1 MGVGGVNKLW
11 GLAYNLV
18 FFPAVILAYLL
29 TAFNRKVRRG
39 LRGRR
44 KTMRRARNFRERIID
59 SYGALYWFHAA
70 SHGEFEQARPIIE
83 GLKEVSPDTIIVVSF
98 FSPSG
103 YERCH
108 HPAIDFKFYLPLDFP
123 WAMNQLLRILK
134 PHRVIFASYDIWPNL
149 IWACQR
155 RGIPTVLF
163 AARVVQGSSKL
174 WPVLKGFYR
183 NIYRAMHAIYTVSKG
198 DGERLQAILGS
209 NSSTGVKILGNPRY
223 DRVMERKLNNTP
235 QGERQGHTLVLGSVH
250 SEDEEVIEAPLLE
263 MLKTDGRLRVL
274 WAPHDPEP
282 ELMAALGLRLT
293 AAGITW
299 APYGANGG
307 QFNGVQVL
315 IVDGVGYLAEL
326 YYRGAVAYVGGGF
339 GTNVHNVM
347 EPAIASVP
355 VLFGPRYDRSDEADQ
370 LLAAGG
376 GVVVADSA
384 AFRDRL
390 TQYFGDPDARET
402 TGAAALQVIADNL
415 GASTRILQA
424 LIGD

>member
-1 MGVGGVNKLW
+1 MNRLW
-11 GLAYNLV
+11 GLAYNLI
-18 FFPAVILAYLL
+18 FFPAVILAYIL

-44 KTMRRARNFRERIID
+44 KTIHRARHFRDRIID
-59 SYGALYWFHAA
+59 SYGPLYWFHAA

-83 GLKEVSPDTIIVVSF
+83 GLKEISPDTIIVVSF

-108 HPAIDFKFYLPLDFP
+108 HPDIDFKFYLPLDFP

-149 IWACQR
+149 IWACRR

-163 AARVVQGSSKL
+163 AARVVPGSTKQ
-174 WPVLKGFYR
+174 WPLLKGFYR
-183 NIYRAMHAIYTVSKG
+183 NIYRSMHAIYTVSEG

-209 NSSTGVKILGNPRY
+209 DSGTRVKILGNPRY
-223 DRVMERKLNNTP
+223 DRVMERRKNNSSNG
-235 QGERQGHTLVLGSVH
+235 QNRDRTLVLGSVH
-250 SEDEEVIEAPLLE
+250 AADENVIAAPVIELLQG
-263 MLKTDGRLRVL
+263 DGRFRVL

-282 ELMAALGLRLT
+282 EIVASLGQRLGV
-293 AAGITW
+293 AGIAW
-299 APYGANGG
+299 APYSSNRGHFKGS
-307 QFNGVQVL
+307 QVL

-339 GTNVHNVM
+339 GSNVHNVM
-347 EPAIASVP
+347 EPAMAGIP
-355 VLFGPRYDRSDEADQ
+355 VLFGPRYNRSDEAEQ
-370 LLAAGG
+370 LVAAGG
-376 GVVVADSA
+376 GTVVANSA
-384 AFRDRL
+384 AFSDRL
-390 TQYFGDPDARET
+390 AHFFSDLDSRRAS
-402 TGAAALQVIADNL
+402 GAAALQVIADNL

-424 LIGD
+424 IIGD